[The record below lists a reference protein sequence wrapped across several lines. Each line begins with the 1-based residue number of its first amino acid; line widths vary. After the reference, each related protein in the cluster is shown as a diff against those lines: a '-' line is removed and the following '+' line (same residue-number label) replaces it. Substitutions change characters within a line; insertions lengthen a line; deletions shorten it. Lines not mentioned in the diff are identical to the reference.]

1 VKLKFSD
8 LAAFKLELLFEF
20 LIEKWSEQSNLK
32 FLKKLDSKLKTI
44 QSNPESYP
52 QSEIEPG
59 LRKCVITKQTTV
71 LYEVQNDSIYVLNII
86 DTRQDRK
93 KIEKEIKNHIA
104 QQTL

>member
-8 LAAFKLELLFEF
+8 LAAFKLELLSEF